1 MPEPR
6 NLEEYQLSMDAI
18 VTAAGDG
25 DMTPEQIAEYEA
37 FEAKRQVFAKSEE
50 IRKRNEAYK
59 APRVALLP
67 GLPAGVQKRDSEE
80 YAWDRYLRGR
90 NVNGSDL
97 QQDQY
102 AQSEGTTTAGG
113 FLMPTTTLDRLVEIT
128 KAFGGL
134 KNLSE
139 VITTASGNPL
149 NWPSIDD
156 TANSAA
162 TSAEGVAAAGGGA
175 DLVFTQLTLSAFK
188 YDATGTGNLG
198 LIVSNE
204 LLQDSAFDVISLI
217 NRKIGTRLARKMAAD
232 YATGTGTTMATGIF
246 DVTGDASQL
255 TTGVITYVGLQKIVH
270 LLDPSYRLNASWVFN
285 DDVASRI
292 EQIVD
297 GQSRPLLIPT
307 TSGVSGPVRAGGQSS
322 PQAANG
328 AAQNMAIGSSTLLG
342 YPVFIDQGA
351 PAWINNY
358 SGTVNTGFLLFGDVN
373 QAFIIRDVQGVTVL
387 ADPYGKMNINSI
399 QYFGYAR
406 TDSKTQNRKA
416 YVVNG

>member
-1 MPEPR
+1 MKS
-6 NLEEYQLSMDAI
+6 LEEYQLSMDAI
-18 VTAAGDG
+18 VAAAGED
-25 DMTPEQIAEYEA
+25 DLTPEQIAEYEA
-37 FEAKRQVFAKSEE
+37 LETKKLAFAKSEE

-59 APRVALLP
+59 APRVTVLP
-67 GLPAGVQKRDSEE
+67 GLPAGVKERDSQE

-90 NVNGSDL
+90 NPLGSDL
-97 QQDQY
+97 EQGEGY

-134 KNLSE
+134 KNVSE

-156 TANSAA
+156 TANSAV
-162 TSAEGVAAAGGGA
+162 TSAEGVAAGSGGA
-175 DLVFTQLTLSAFK
+175 DLVFTQLTLGAFK
-188 YDATGTGNLG
+188 YDASGTGNLG

-204 LLQDSAFDVISLI
+204 LLQDSAFDVVSLV
-217 NRKIGTRLARKMAAD
+217 NRKIGTRLARKMAND
-232 YATGTGTTMATGIF
+232 YAVGTGTTMATGIF
-246 DVTGDASQL
+246 DVTGDASQF
-255 TTGVITYVGLQKIVH
+255 TTGVITYVGLQKMIH
-270 LLDPSYRLNASWVFN
+270 LLDPSYRPGAVWVMN

-297 GQSRPLLIPT
+297 GQSRPIMIPT
-307 TSGVSGPVRAGGQSS
+307 TSGISGGVQVTG
-322 PQAANG
+322 N
-328 AAQNMAIGSSTLLG
+328 TLLG
-342 YPVFIDQGA
+342 YPVQIDQAA

-358 SGTVNTGFLLFGDVN
+358 TAVANTGFLLLGNVRES
-373 QAFIIRDVQGVTVL
+373 FIIRDVQGVTVL
-387 ADPYGKMNINSI
+387 ADPYGKMNINSV

-416 YVVNG
+416 YVISG